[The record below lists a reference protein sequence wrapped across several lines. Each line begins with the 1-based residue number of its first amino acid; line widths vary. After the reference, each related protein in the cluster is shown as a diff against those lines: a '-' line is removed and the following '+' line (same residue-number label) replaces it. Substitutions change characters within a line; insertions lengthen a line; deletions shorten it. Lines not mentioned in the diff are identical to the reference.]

1 MRATPEQMDKIRAEE
16 SEIVWRSTLAYPQVQ
31 INQMIRS
38 IPAQIVA
45 IGMSEIRY
53 HRVVVPDGKGSVRMI
68 TVSKDRDPAVVAVE
82 TATYIMTALSLII
95 ILLSFRTMARAH
107 RGMLLVII
115 TGLLT
120 NAIICAVFSA
130 VSDRYQSRIIWLIPL
145 FALCLLRT
153 RAKRATDEP

>member
-1 MRATPEQMDKIRAEE
+1 
-16 SEIVWRSTLAYPQVQ
+16 
-31 INQMIRS
+31 
-38 IPAQIVA
+38 
-45 IGMSEIRY
+45 
-53 HRVVVPDGKGSVRMI
+53 MI
-68 TVSKDRDPAVVAVE
+68 TVSRDRDPAVVAVE
-82 TATYIMTALSLII
+82 MATYITTALSFVI
-95 ILLSFRTMARAH
+95 ILLSFKTMARAH

-153 RAKRATDEP
+153 RAKRATDEA